1 MSLANKSKK
10 GHFTGHEAILNHFMR
25 HGKHVTI
32 SDVRGHV
39 YMGVIKA
46 FDNYTI
52 SIQETDTDFPVVIFK
67 SAVVNFYSRDTSEA
81 K

>member
-25 HGKHVTI
+25 HGKTVTI
-32 SDVRGHV
+32 IDIRGHF
-39 YMGVIKA
+39 YTGVIKA
-46 FDNYTI
+46 FDSYTI
-52 SIQETDTDFPVVIFK
+52 SIQEKGSDFPVVIFK
-67 SAVVNFYSRDTSEA
+67 SAVVNFFSRDTSEA